1 MNFAFSE
8 AHMEEIIQPSKIFIK
23 DEKENEAT
31 IVIEPCYPGYGSTLG
46 NALRRVLLSSLPGC
60 AVSKIKIKGVDH
72 EFSTISFIKE
82 DVVEII
88 LNLKRLR
95 LKIFQ
100 DEPVRLKL
108 QSEGEKI
115 IHASDIK
122 KDAAV
127 SIINPE
133 LVIAHATDKKAK
145 LEMEIIVEK
154 GRGYV
159 PVEQKS
165 SKDLEI
171 GMINVDSIFTP
182 VVLVGYEVENMRVG
196 KRIDFDRLA
205 MKIKTDGSITPLEA
219 FVQAAKILQKQF
231 IVLSEPEKL
240 KEKER
245 EIEEIKKEEKME
257 VKLPAG
263 IGRVSLGELNFS
275 TRTFNALARAK
286 IQVLTDLASKSEKE
300 LLKLTGFGQ
309 TALSEVKRALKKYNV
324 ELRP

>member
-1 MNFAFSE
+1 
-8 AHMEEIIQPSKIFIK
+8 MEDIIQPSKIFTK
-23 DEKENEAT
+23 DEKGNEAT
-31 IVIEPCYPGYGSTLG
+31 IIIEPCYPGYGSTLG

-60 AVSKIKIKGVDH
+60 AVSQIKIKGVDH
-72 EFSTISFIKE
+72 EFSTVSFIKE
-82 DVVEII
+82 DVIEII

-95 LKIFQ
+95 LKIFH

-115 IHASDIK
+115 IRASDIK

-145 LEMEIIVEK
+145 LEIEIIVEK

-159 PVEQKS
+159 PVEQKN

-171 GMINVDSIFTP
+171 GMINVDSIFTS
-182 VVLVGYEVENMRVG
+182 VVSVGYEVENMRVG
-196 KRIDFDRLA
+196 KRIDFDRLI

-219 FVQAAKILQKQF
+219 FIQAAKILQKQF

-240 KEKER
+240 KEKAK
-245 EIEEIKKEEKME
+245 EIEEIKKEEKTE
-257 VKLPAG
+257 VKLPVG
-263 IGRVSLGELNFS
+263 IGEVSLGELNFS

-286 IQVLTDLASKSEKE
+286 IQTLVDVASKSEKE

-324 ELRP
+324 ELKP

>member
-1 MNFAFSE
+1 
-8 AHMEEIIQPSKIFIK
+8 MEDIIQPSKIFTK

-31 IVIEPCYPGYGSTLG
+31 IITEPCYPGYGLTLG

-60 AVSKIKIKGVDH
+60 AVSQIKIKGVDH
-72 EFSTISFIKE
+72 EFSTIPFIKE
-82 DVVEII
+82 DVIEII
-88 LNLKRLR
+88 LNLKKLR
-95 LKIFQ
+95 LKIFR

-115 IHASDIK
+115 ICASDIK

-127 SIINPE
+127 SIVNPE

-159 PVEQKS
+159 PVEQKN

-182 VVLVGYEVENMRVG
+182 VVSVGYEIENMRVG
-196 KRIDFDRLA
+196 KRIDFDRLI
-205 MKIKTDGSITPLEA
+205 MKIKTDGSITPFEA
-219 FVQAAKILQKQF
+219 FIQAAKILQKQF
-231 IVLSEPEKL
+231 MVLSEPEKL
-240 KEKER
+240 KEKTK
-245 EIEEIKKEEKME
+245 EIEEIKKEEKTE

-263 IGRVSLGELNFS
+263 IEKISLGELNFS
-275 TRTFNALARAK
+275 TRTFNALMRAK
-286 IQVLTDLASKSEKE
+286 IQSLADLASKSEKE
-300 LLKLTGFGQ
+300 LLKLAGFGQ
-309 TALSEVKRALKKYNV
+309 TALSEVKRALKKYNL
-324 ELRP
+324 ELKP